1 MILTARTPTR
11 ERERESKT
19 HAIVINDVG
28 GGDFSALMVN
38 GLIDLHL
45 FAQSLM
51 FPLHYYTQTPKDK
64 NALFNSSDYEQ
75 HDGITNYAL
84 NEFQTIYKDKSITK
98 EDIFYYIYALLHNET
113 YKKKFKNNLSKE
125 LPRIPF
131 MLDFKHFVKVGR
143 ELGHLHVNYE
153 TLEPSKKVDIEIKGQ
168 MGGLFNANALKEI
181 EPTKLIVKQMQF
193 KKGKLRTYDKS
204 IIHYNDF
211 ITLTNIPLKAYRYI
225 VNGKSAI
232 EWIMERYS
240 IKIDKDSNIENNA
253 NLYSQNPYYILN
265 LLLSVIE
272 VSVRSVDLIESLE
285 YKELN
290 PSLF

>member
-1 MILTARTPTR
+1 MTNNI
-11 ERERESKT
+11 S
-19 HAIVINDVG
+19 
-28 GGDFSALMVN
+28 
-38 GLIDLHL
+38 DLQTL
-45 FAQSLM
+45 KNSYVY
-51 FPLHYYTQTPKDK
+51 PLHYYTKTPKDK
-64 NALFNSSDYEQ
+64 NALFNECDYEKN
-75 HDGITNYAL
+75 DGITNYAL
-84 NEFQTIYKDKSITK
+84 KEFQTAYKDKGITK
-98 EDIFYYIYALLHNET
+98 EDIFYYIYALLHNKT

-131 MLDFKHFVKVGR
+131 MLDFRHFVNVGR

-153 TLEPSKKVDIEIKGQ
+153 NIEPSKKVDIEIKGQ

-193 KKGKLRTYDKS
+193 KKGKNRTYDKS

-211 ITLTNIPLKAYRYI
+211 ITLSNIPLKAYRYI

-232 EWIMERYS
+232 EWIMERYA

-272 VSVRSVDLIESLE
+272 VSEKSVDLIESLE